1 MTKSKVI
8 VCEHCAKG
16 WIYKSDK
23 AWYPRCWSCGKSWTA
38 QRAVQM
44 QDEWSYWDHWWS
56 QPNSPNR
63 RDQRNTRRAAE
74 YQAAQS
80 FLNQHKETDLSQDW
94 DMLQSPPGLKS
105 PRDDRY
111 KAAAAAL
118 WENAE
123 PDAQR
128 LLREAGIPPPDE
140 DQEVPPA
147 KQISRC
153 VQEYKRVTWIHRTLI
168 AKKVALQAK
177 TEKIKKQFEAA
188 VDQLTAVSSRIEE
201 VEEQLMRAH
210 AQVKE
215 KVNSTQQPQITAL
228 SGLLKEAG
236 IDLSKDREGALD
248 KLLTTNKI
256 EVADLWKA
264 EPGVPGELL
273 EGDWFGYGPTR
284 DSKKL
289 RSTPLSRR
297 SRSPSQE
304 RVTPET

>member
-1 MTKSKVI
+1 MVPTMLELRQGLEGSAGRPI
-8 VCEHCAKG
+8 AG
-16 WIYKSDK
+16 
-23 AWYPRCWSCGKSWTA
+23 
-38 QRAVQM
+38 
-44 QDEWSYWDHWWS
+44 
-56 QPNSPNR
+56 
-63 RDQRNTRRAAE
+63 
-74 YQAAQS
+74 
-80 FLNQHKETDLSQDW
+80 LNQHKETDLSQDW
-94 DMLQSPPGLKS
+94 DMLQAPPGLKS
-105 PRDDRY
+105 PRDAQY

-153 VQEYKRVTWIHRTLI
+153 MQEYKRVTWIHRTLI

-201 VEEQLMRAH
+201 VEEQLMRSH

-236 IDLSKDREGALD
+236 IDLSKDQEGALD

-264 EPGVPGELL
+264 EPGVFRRASRVGLVWVRPGPGLQKA
-273 EGDWFGYGPTR
+273 PQH
-284 DSKKL
+284 
-289 RSTPLSRR
+289 
-297 SRSPSQE
+297 SPK
-304 RVTPET
+304 P